1 MQPLLKKFFVLAVP
15 VVLSLAGCAV
25 GPDYQQPPVEIP
37 KNWKEAAP
45 RDAEGRARWW
55 EIFDNPELNTLEA
68 QALVAN
74 QTLKG
79 AVARVEEARSVARIS
94 AADFYPTI
102 TFDPAAS
109 RQDFSANRLLSIPQN
124 NNIGRFASNL
134 FTVPLDLSY
143 EVDVW
148 GRVRRSYEAAKE
160 EAQASAADY
169 QTVLLTLTSDVAQ
182 NYFLLRSLDAEIELL
197 KRTVQLRK
205 EALDLVRYR
214 FEGGVA
220 NQLELSQAETDL
232 ATTQAQAIALEQ
244 RRAQLEDAL
253 AVLLGKPASEFSM
266 PREPLGVLPPTIPAG
281 LPSDLLERRPDV
293 AQAERLMAASNA
305 RIGVAKAAFF
315 PAIQLTGSAGFQS
328 TDLASLFN
336 WESRLWSVGA
346 GLFTPI
352 FEGGRIRAN
361 YEATKARYD
370 EAVAQYRQQVLL
382 AFRDVEDALAGIRV
396 LADETQAQ
404 ARAVTSARKTT
415 ELATMRYREGLSN
428 YLEVV
433 DAQRTQLDNER
444 TAVQILGQRFAS
456 SVLLVKA
463 LGGGWVANGMAQAS
477 PDPVSVRPNM
487 LVAQ

>member
-1 MQPLLKKFFVLAVP
+1 MQPPLKKFFVLAVP
-15 VVLSLAGCAV
+15 VVLSLASCAV
-25 GPDYQQPPVEIP
+25 GPDYQRPPVEIP

-45 RDAEGRARWW
+45 RDAESRARWW

-94 AADFYPTI
+94 AADFYPTL
-102 TFDPAAS
+102 TFDPTAS
-109 RQDFSANRLLSIPQN
+109 RQDFSANRLLTIPHSV
-124 NNIGRFASNL
+124 GLSRFNSNL

-169 QTVLLTLTSDVAQ
+169 QMVLLTLTSDVAQ

-232 ATTQAQAIALEQ
+232 ATTEAQAIALEQ
-244 RRAQLEDAL
+244 RRAQLEDVL

-266 PREPLGVLPPTIPAG
+266 PREPLGVLPPAIPAG

-328 TDLASLFN
+328 TDLASLFK
-336 WESRLWSVGA
+336 WESRMWSIGS

-361 YEATKARYD
+361 YEATKARYE

-396 LADETQAQ
+396 LADQAQAQ
-404 ARAVTSARKTT
+404 ARAVTSAGKTT
-415 ELATMRYREGLSN
+415 ELATLRYREGLSN

-444 TAVQILGQRFAS
+444 SAVQILGQRFAS

-463 LGGGWVANGMAQAS
+463 LGGGWTGRGSSQ
-477 PDPVSVRPNM
+477 
-487 LVAQ
+487 

>member
-1 MQPLLKKFFVLAVP
+1 MLPLVKKSVVSAVMVL
-15 VVLSLAGCAV
+15 LSLAGCAV
-25 GPDYQQPPVEIP
+25 GPDYLRPPVEVP
-37 KNWKEAAP
+37 KNWKEATP
-45 RDAEGRARWW
+45 RDAESRIRWW
-55 EIFDNPELNTLEA
+55 EIFDNAELDALEA

-79 AVARVEEARSVARIS
+79 AIARVEQARQIARIS

-102 TFDPAAS
+102 TFDPSAS
-109 RQDFSANRLLSIPQN
+109 RQDFSANRLITIPRTNNAPLS
-124 NNIGRFASNL
+124 RFNSNL
-134 FTVPLDLSY
+134 FTVPLDLTY

-148 GRVRRSYEAAKE
+148 GRIRRTYEAARE

-182 NYFLLRSLDAEIELL
+182 NYFLLRSQDAEIALL

-205 EALDLVRYR
+205 EARDLVRYR

-232 ATTQAQAIALEQ
+232 ATTEAQAIALEQ

-253 AVLLGKPASEFSM
+253 AVLLGKPAPDFSV
-266 PREPLGVLPPTIPAG
+266 PRDPLEALPPVIPAG

-293 AQAERLMAASNA
+293 AHAERLMAASNA

-328 TDLASLFN
+328 TDLASLFK
-336 WESRLWSVGA
+336 WESRMWSIGG
-346 GLFTPI
+346 GLVTPI

-361 YEATKARYD
+361 YEASKAQYD
-370 EAVAQYRQQVLL
+370 DAVAYYRQQVLV
-382 AFRDVEDALAGIRV
+382 AFGDVEDSLAAIRV
-396 LADETQAQ
+396 LADQAQAQ

-444 TAVQILGQRFAS
+444 AAVQILGGRFAS
-456 SVLLVKA
+456 SVLLVRA
-463 LGGGWVANGMAQAS
+463 LGGGWS
-477 PDPVSVRPNM
+477 PTIN
-487 LVAQ
+487 Q

>member
-1 MQPLLKKFFVLAVP
+1 MLPLLKKFLVLAVP
-15 VVLSLAGCAV
+15 VVLSLNGCAV
-25 GPDYQQPPVEIP
+25 GPDYQRPPVEIP

-45 RDAEGRARWW
+45 RDTESRARWW
-55 EIFDNPELNTLEA
+55 EIFGNPELNALEA

-79 AVARVEEARSVARIS
+79 AVARVDEARSVARIS
-94 AADFYPTI
+94 AADFYPTL
-102 TFDPAAS
+102 TFDPSAS
-109 RQDFSANRLLSIPQN
+109 RQGFSANRLLALPHTGGLSQFN
-124 NNIGRFASNL
+124 SNL
-134 FTVPLDLSY
+134 FTLPLDLSY

-148 GRVRRSYEAAKE
+148 GRVRRSYEAATE

-182 NYFLLRSLDAEIELL
+182 NYFLLRSLDAEIALL
-197 KRTVQLRK
+197 KSTVQLRK

-232 ATTQAQAIALEQ
+232 ATTEAQAIALEQ
-244 RRAQLEDAL
+244 SRAQLEDAL

-266 PREPLGVLPPTIPAG
+266 PREPLGVLPPVIPAG

-328 TDLASLFN
+328 TDLASLFK
-336 WESRLWSVGA
+336 WENRMWAIGA

-361 YEATKARYD
+361 YEASKAQY
-370 EAVAQYRQQVLL
+370 EQAVATYRQQVLL

-396 LADETQAQ
+396 LADQAQAQ

-444 TAVQILGQRFAS
+444 SAVQILRERFVS

-463 LGGGWVANGMAQAS
+463 LGGRWTSGGSSQ
-477 PDPVSVRPNM
+477 
-487 LVAQ
+487 

>member
-1 MQPLLKKFFVLAVP
+1 MLSSLKKVLLPSVAVLM
-15 VVLSLAGCAV
+15 VGAGCAV
-25 GPDYQQPPVEIP
+25 GPDYQRPPVEVP
-37 KNWKEAAP
+37 KNWKEATP
-45 RDAEGRARWW
+45 RDGESRIRWW
-55 EIFDNPELNTLEA
+55 EIFDNPELDALEA
-68 QALVAN
+68 QALIAN
-74 QTLKG
+74 ETLKR
-79 AVARVEEARSVARIS
+79 AIARVEEARQIARIS

-102 TFDPAAS
+102 TFDPTAT
-109 RQDFSANRLLSIPQN
+109 RQGFPVNRLTTIPQT
-124 NNIGRFASNL
+124 GSLLPFTSNL
-134 FTVPLDLSY
+134 FTVPLDLTY

-148 GRVRRSYEAAKE
+148 GRIRRSYEAARE

-182 NYFLLRSLDAEIELL
+182 NYFLLRSQDAEIALL

-220 NQLELSQAETDL
+220 NQLELSQAETDW

-253 AVLLGKPASEFSM
+253 AVLLGKPAPDFSV
-266 PREPLGVLPPTIPAG
+266 PRDPLEALPPVIPAG

-293 AQAERLMAASNA
+293 ASAERLMAASNA

-315 PAIQLTGSAGFQS
+315 PAVQLTGSAGFQS
-328 TDLASLFN
+328 TDIKSVFQWQN
-336 WESRLWSVGA
+336 RMWSIGA
-346 GLFTPI
+346 GLFTPV

-361 YEATKARYD
+361 YEASKAQY
-370 EAVAQYRQQVLL
+370 EQAVATYRQQVLV
-382 AFRDVEDALAGIRV
+382 AFGDVEDTLAAIRV
-396 LADETQAQ
+396 LADQAQ
-404 ARAVTSARKTT
+404 AQDRAVTAARKTT
-415 ELATMRYREGLSN
+415 ELATLRYREGLSN

-444 TAVQILGQRFAS
+444 IAVQILGGRFAS

-463 LGGGWVANGMAQAS
+463 LGGGWTSVGAQ
-477 PDPVSVRPNM
+477 
-487 LVAQ
+487 

>member
-1 MQPLLKKFFVLAVP
+1 MLPLLKKFLVLAVP
-15 VVLSLAGCAV
+15 VVLSLNGCAV
-25 GPDYQQPPVEIP
+25 GPDYQRPPVEVP
-37 KNWKEAAP
+37 KNWKEAVP
-45 RDAEGRARWW
+45 RDAESRARWW
-55 EIFDNPELNTLEA
+55 EIFGNPELNALEA

-79 AVARVEEARSVARIS
+79 AVARVEEARQIARIS

-102 TFDPAAS
+102 TFDPTAT
-109 RQDFSANRLLSIPQN
+109 REGYPANRLTTIPQTKTLPP
-124 NNIGRFASNL
+124 FTSNL
-134 FTVPLDLSY
+134 FTVPLDLTY

-182 NYFLLRSLDAEIELL
+182 NYFLLRSLDAEIALL
-197 KRTVQLRK
+197 KSTVQLRK

-232 ATTQAQAIALEQ
+232 ATTEAQAIALEQ

-266 PREPLGVLPPTIPAG
+266 PREPLGVLPPVIPAG

-315 PAIQLTGSAGFQS
+315 PSIQLTGSAGFQS
-328 TDLASLFN
+328 TDLASLFK
-336 WESRLWSVGA
+336 WENRMWAIGS

-361 YEATKARYD
+361 YEASKAQY
-370 EAVAQYRQQVLL
+370 EQAVATYRQQVLV

-396 LADETQAQ
+396 LADQAQAQ

-415 ELATMRYREGLSN
+415 EVATLRYREGLSN

-444 TAVQILGQRFAS
+444 GAVQILGQRFAS

-463 LGGGWVANGMAQAS
+463 LGGGWTSGESSQ
-477 PDPVSVRPNM
+477 
-487 LVAQ
+487 

>member
-1 MQPLLKKFFVLAVP
+1 MRPFLKKFLVLVAP
-15 VVLSLAGCAV
+15 VFLSLAGCAV
-25 GPDYQQPPVEIP
+25 GPDYQRPPVEVP

-45 RDAEGRARWW
+45 RDAESRARWW
-55 EIFDNPELNTLEA
+55 EIFENPELNTLEA

-102 TFDPAAS
+102 TFDPTAS
-109 RQDFSANRLLSIPQN
+109 RQDFSANRLISIPHTN
-124 NNIGRFASNL
+124 NNVGRFASNL

-232 ATTQAQAIALEQ
+232 ATTEAQTIALEQ

-266 PREPLGVLPPTIPAG
+266 PREPLGVLPPAIPAG

-328 TDLASLFN
+328 TDLASLFT
-336 WESRLWSVGA
+336 WESRMWSIGS

-396 LADETQAQ
+396 LADQAQAQ
-404 ARAVTSARKTT
+404 ARAVTSAGKTT
-415 ELATMRYREGLSN
+415 ELATLRYREGLSN

-444 TAVQILGQRFAS
+444 SAVQILGQRFAS

-463 LGGGWVANGMAQAS
+463 LGGGWTGRGSSQ
-477 PDPVSVRPNM
+477 
-487 LVAQ
+487 

>member
-1 MQPLLKKFFVLAVP
+1 MQPPLKNFFVLAVP

-55 EIFDNPELNTLEA
+55 EIFESPELNTLEA

-94 AADFYPTI
+94 AADFYPTL
-102 TFDPAAS
+102 TFDPTAS
-109 RQDFSANRLLSIPQN
+109 RQDFSANRLLSLPQTTN
-124 NNIGRFASNL
+124 PGRFASNL
-134 FTVPLDLSY
+134 YTVPLDLSY

-148 GRVRRSYEAAKE
+148 GRVRRSYEAATD
-160 EAQASAADY
+160 EAKASAADY

-220 NQLELSQAETDL
+220 NHLELSQAETDL
-232 ATTQAQAIALEQ
+232 ATTEAQAIALEQ

-266 PREPLGVLPPTIPAG
+266 PREPLGVPPPAIPAG

-328 TDLASLFN
+328 TDLASLFT
-336 WESRLWSVGA
+336 WESRMWSIGS

-361 YEATKARYD
+361 YEATKARYE

-382 AFRDVEDALAGIRV
+382 AFRDHGVGHSALPRRPLELFGSRGCSTDATG
-396 LADETQAQ
+396 
-404 ARAVTSARKTT
+404 
-415 ELATMRYREGLSN
+415 
-428 YLEVV
+428 
-433 DAQRTQLDNER
+433 
-444 TAVQILGQRFAS
+444 
-456 SVLLVKA
+456 
-463 LGGGWVANGMAQAS
+463 
-477 PDPVSVRPNM
+477 
-487 LVAQ
+487 

>member
-1 MQPLLKKFFVLAVP
+1 M
-15 VVLSLAGCAV
+15 
-25 GPDYQQPPVEIP
+25 
-37 KNWKEAAP
+37 
-45 RDAEGRARWW
+45 
-55 EIFDNPELNTLEA
+55 
-68 QALVAN
+68 
-74 QTLKG
+74 
-79 AVARVEEARSVARIS
+79 
-94 AADFYPTI
+94 
-102 TFDPAAS
+102 
-109 RQDFSANRLLSIPQN
+109 
-124 NNIGRFASNL
+124 
-134 FTVPLDLSY
+134 PLDLTY

-160 EAQASAADY
+160 EAQASVADY

-182 NYFLLRSLDAEIELL
+182 NYFLLRSQDAEIALL
-197 KRTVQLRK
+197 KGTVQLRK

-232 ATTQAQAIALEQ
+232 ATTEAQAIALEQ

-266 PREPLGVLPPTIPAG
+266 PREPLGVLPPVIPAG

-315 PAIQLTGSAGFQS
+315 PSIQLTGSAGFQS
-328 TDLASLFN
+328 TDLASLFK
-336 WESRLWSVGA
+336 WENRMWAIGS

-361 YEATKARYD
+361 YEASKAQY
-370 EAVAQYRQQVLL
+370 EQAVATYRQQVLV

-396 LADETQAQ
+396 LADQAQAQ
-404 ARAVTSARKTT
+404 ARAVTSARRTT
-415 ELATMRYREGLSN
+415 ELATLRYREGLSN

-444 TAVQILGQRFAS
+444 GAVQILGQRFAS

-463 LGGGWVANGMAQAS
+463 LGGGWTRGGSSQ
-477 PDPVSVRPNM
+477 
-487 LVAQ
+487 